1 MEQVITDLL
10 FGESVRRSVIVGR
23 QLPDGAKVRF
33 LGALAESG

>member
-10 FGESVRRSVIVGR
+10 FGESVRRRVIVGC
-23 QLPDGAKVRF
+23 QLPGGAEARF